1 MEDESTEATP
11 PTTTTNSGKSTSSSS
26 KSERNDG
33 SGVNKESEICCSSE
47 ENNTPA
53 KEVKELL
60 LCLRPIRDGEKK
72 VDESLRFTPAIDRM
86 TTTDSGYE
94 TTAISTNDDDPVNV
108 KQSVMSKHRPPKKR
122 FQHSLNSGPSSSQV
136 DSPPRPACASDAE
149 KSVVESLILMSS
161 EKN

>member
-72 VDESLRFTPAIDRM
+72 VDESLRFTPAIDRV
-86 TTTDSGYE
+86 TTDSGYE

-122 FQHSLNSGPSSSQV
+122 FQHSLSSSGPSSSRV